1 MIAEM
6 IKKKE
11 EEAEAQEGGEA
22 QDTGEKEEVEKKVD
36 PLESIKTE
44 QDKREWVLKELQ
56 IIETTDL
63 QRKKQDRLKN
73 YEMVYYE
80 FFELM
85 IQMSNHF
92 MRDRKISSSKKLR
105 AFIEETILPKF
116 NIVTQNNIDP
126 VTGIKYLET
135 EKDRILHA

>member
-1 MIAEM
+1 
-6 IKKKE
+6 
-11 EEAEAQEGGEA
+11 
-22 QDTGEKEEVEKKVD
+22 
-36 PLESIKTE
+36 
-44 QDKREWVLKELQ
+44 
-56 IIETTDL
+56 
-63 QRKKQDRLKN
+63 
-73 YEMVYYE
+73 
-80 FFELM
+80 M